1 MRHGFMKVL
10 EQIERIQRNCAV
22 FTTAINITVNEDNQV
37 IKQIEKSVQF
47 KIKILDQVSV
57 SIWERWERLAGF
69 DCKSEGHKAKI
80 RSRLIF

>member
-1 MRHGFMKVL
+1 MKVL
-10 EQIERIQRNCAV
+10 EQIEHIRCNCAV
-22 FTTAINITVNEDNQV
+22 FTTAINKLIPVKGGNQV